1 MKFFNL
7 VKRHKALTFLT
18 LILVI
23 VLIVLFQNSDY
34 INFRILFWQF
44 SAQKVILIL
53 GAMFLGYI
61 IGKLVELSFR
71 KLS

>member
-1 MKFFNL
+1 MQLIYF
-7 VKRHKALTFLT
+7 VKRHKTLTLLT

-23 VLIVLFQNSDY
+23 VLIVLFQNSDSV
-34 INFRILFWQF
+34 NFKVLFWQF

-61 IGKLVELSFR
+61 IGKLIELSFR
-71 KLS
+71 KRS

>member
-1 MKFFNL
+1 MKFATF
-7 VKRHKALTFLT
+7 VRRHKALTLLT
-18 LILVI
+18 LISII
-23 VLIVLFQNSDY
+23 VLIVLLQNSDSVS
-34 INFRILFWQF
+34 FKVLFWQF

-61 IGKLVELSFR
+61 VGKLVELSFR

>member
-1 MKFFNL
+1 MKSINF
-7 VKRHKALTFLT
+7 VRRHKALTFLT
-18 LILVI
+18 VILVF

-44 SAQKVILIL
+44 SAQKVIFIL
-53 GAMFLGYI
+53 GVMFLGYV

>member
-1 MKFFNL
+1 
-7 VKRHKALTFLT
+7 VKSINFVRRHKALTFLT
-18 LILVI
+18 VILVF

-44 SAQKVILIL
+44 SAQKVIFIL
-53 GAMFLGYI
+53 GVMFLGYI

-71 KLS
+71 KLG

>member
-1 MKFFNL
+1 
-7 VKRHKALTFLT
+7 VKSINFVRRHKALTFLS
-18 LILVI
+18 LILVV

-61 IGKLVELSFR
+61 IGKLVEFSFR
-71 KLS
+71 KLG

>member
-1 MKFFNL
+1 MKFFNFIR
-7 VKRHKALTFLT
+7 KHKALTLLT
-18 LILVI
+18 LILVVVI
-23 VLIVLFQNSDY
+23 IVLFQNSDY
-34 INFRILFWQF
+34 INFRIIFWQF
-44 SAQKVILIL
+44 SAQKVIFIL

>member
-1 MKFFNL
+1 VKLFNL
-7 VKRHKALTFLT
+7 IRRHKALSFLT

-23 VLIVLFQNSDY
+23 VLIVLFQNSGY
-34 INFRILFWQF
+34 VNFKVLFWQF

-61 IGKLVELSFR
+61 MGKLVEFSFR
-71 KLS
+71 N

>member
-1 MKFFNL
+1 MKSINF
-7 VKRHKALTFLT
+7 VRRHKALTFLT
-18 LILVI
+18 VILVF

-44 SAQKVILIL
+44 SAQKVIFIL
-53 GAMFLGYI
+53 GVMFLGYI

-71 KLS
+71 KLG

>member
-1 MKFFNL
+1 MKFFSFAR
-7 VKRHKALTFLT
+7 RHKALTLLT
-18 LILVI
+18 LISVI
-23 VLIVLFQNSDY
+23 VLIVLFQNSDSVS
-34 INFRILFWQF
+34 FKILFWQF

-61 IGKLVELSFR
+61 VGKLVELSFR